1 MSGFFI
7 QFLLEM
13 KKIYFGYINSFKG
26 LSKEVWWLAL
36 ITLINRAGT
45 MVIPFL
51 SLYLTQDLGF
61 TLENVG
67 LIMTFFGLGSL
78 VGAWLGGKLTDIF
91 GYYKVMLVSLSVS
104 GVLFIGLQFL
114 TGFWAICSGIFILM
128 IFADAFRPAAFV
140 ALSAYSKPE
149 NKTRTVTLM
158 RLAINLGFSVGPALG
173 GVIISIMSYNGLFW
187 VDGITCILASLLLLV
202 VLNPK
207 KVKIWDDVKNATPKS
222 AYADLHY
229 LLFIGAM
236 ILFGFAFVQYF
247 STIPI
252 YYNDIHHLTELQIG
266 LLLAMNGFL
275 IFAFEMPLIKFME
288 TKSWSVIGNVVFG
301 FFLVGLSFFVLNLFS
316 WSGVLVL
323 GMLFMTL
330 GEMIAFPF
338 SNAFA
343 MERAKRGNQ
352 GEYMALYSIAFS
364 ISHVF
369 AHNTGM
375 RSIAKLGYDVTWYII
390 SSLIIVGILLLYIL
404 KRQIRKPKV
413 IST

>member
-1 MSGFFI
+1 
-7 QFLLEM
+7 M
-13 KKIYFGYINSFKG
+13 KRIYLGYINSFKG
-26 LSKEVWWLAL
+26 LSREVWWLAL

-78 VGAWLGGKLTDIF
+78 VGAWLGGKLTDVI
-91 GYYKVMLVSLSVS
+91 GYYKVMLVSLIVS
-104 GVLFIGLQFL
+104 GLLFIGLQFL
-114 TGFWAICSGIFILM
+114 EKIWSICTGIFILM

-149 NKTRTVTLM
+149 NKTRTVTLI

-173 GVIISIMSYNGLFW
+173 GVIISFMTYDGLFW
-187 VDGITCILASLLLLV
+187 VDGITCVLAALLLLV

-207 KVKIWDDVKNATPKS
+207 KVKIWDEVKNTAPKS
-222 AYADLHY
+222 AYTDLSY
-229 LLFIGAM
+229 LLFISAM

-247 STIPI
+247 STVPI
-252 YYNDIHHLTELQIG
+252 YYSDIHQLTELQIG
-266 LLLAMNGFL
+266 LLLALNGFL
-275 IFAFEMPLIKFME
+275 IFAFEMPLIKYME
-288 TKSWSVIGNVVFG
+288 TKSWSVIGNVIFG

-316 WSGVLVL
+316 WSGVLVI

-369 AHNTGM
+369 AHNSGM
-375 RSIAKLGYDVTWYII
+375 RSIARFGYDNTWYAI
-390 SSLIIVGILLLYIL
+390 SLLTLAGMVLLFLL
-404 KRQIRKPKV
+404 KRQIKKPKLT
-413 IST
+413 I